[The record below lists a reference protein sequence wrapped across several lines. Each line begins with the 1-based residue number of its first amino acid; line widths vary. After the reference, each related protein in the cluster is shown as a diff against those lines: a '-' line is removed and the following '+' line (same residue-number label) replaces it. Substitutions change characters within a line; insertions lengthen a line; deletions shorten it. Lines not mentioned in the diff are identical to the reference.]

1 MQDFETIL
9 THLRQLRRRLVA
21 LELVSALLLALAAGL
36 ILLLLWVAL
45 EALFYFSPVPRTGLG
60 LGAAG
65 TTIGIVSFYLR
76 RRLPPYLAF
85 ERLGLHIEE
94 CYPKLQQRLISTLE
108 LWQNARAHRLYSVG
122 LLTATV
128 ARTAALLDELNPRQI
143 TDLRPLMTHVR
154 GLAMVVVLI
163 LGAYA
168 LFDSSMAAA
177 LKRCA
182 HPLTHFEREALT
194 HIAVLPGDFE
204 VVKAED
210 ALIEIHFSGVHPR
223 TAQILRREDASAP
236 WHREEIIVER
246 SATLGH
252 TFKQVKRPFTYRVV
266 ANDGHSRIYRVTVV
280 DPPSIQRLRV
290 HYNYP
295 AYSGLASRVEEEG
308 GDISGLAGT
317 VVKFE
322 ISASK
327 ALSAAKLVVDDTLSY
342 PARVEGN
349 KAFAGLEIAIP
360 GHYHFEL
367 TDQKGVGN
375 RDPIRYAIQVVEDL
389 APRVA
394 ITDPGRDMD
403 LPENLQVILAAEA
416 TDDFGIARAVLAYRV
431 NEGQELRQEL
441 QFESD
446 RELHLTHLWD
456 LSTRDLLP
464 EDRVHYRLDVFDN
477 DEIAGPKVGKSQEY
491 VLRFPSLYEL
501 YEEVTTAQESQLEA
515 LEELAEE
522 GEKNQEYL
530 EQVRRELLKTNELSW
545 EQKKELEAT
554 LAREA
559 ERAEAVE
566 ELAQQLEETLQ
577 EIEENQLAP
586 REILDKME
594 EIRKLM
600 AEVTSPELQEA
611 LDALKEASESLD
623 PAEIAEALK
632 QFKEDQEAFQE
643 RLDRTL
649 ALLQQVQTEQR
660 LEAAV
665 QQAAELERRQGQ
677 IDAEL
682 EREGISERLQ
692 AQESSLQRDTERL
705 QQELQALS
713 QEMEDFNQETAQA
726 LEGQADFIEERALTS
741 RMSEMLKHLQQE
753 RRQKAR
759 RLGESLEKDLG
770 TLSAAMEHLQG
781 QYSAKEKGQLARE
794 MQQTIRDILYLSLQ
808 QEILGG
814 KAQNIQ
820 RPAAAALAQDQFA
833 LLQGATLVT
842 EKIGRLSRKTMSLDP
857 GLGMTLGYV
866 LRNMQEAAYHLG
878 QRNASAAVAPQRS
891 STGYLNEAILLLR
904 QSLDN
909 LAKSKMPSS
918 FAEAM
923 QQMIGLS
930 EQQADLNQATQEA
943 MGQGRQPGQRGR
955 QVRDMATEMARLAAQ
970 QRQIYEA
977 LNQLERATRGHRGA
991 QKRIQA
997 IEEDMESVL
1006 RELPR
1011 RPNKRT
1017 LNTQKRIL
1025 QRMLNASRSI
1035 HTQGYQEKR
1044 LATSGSDQMYTGQT
1058 WMPTDLGQSYDRLR
1072 EAMKHA
1078 LEGPYPDEY
1087 RPLIQRYYEMVYQ
1100 DLIEREEKA
1109 KP

>member
-9 THLRQLRRRLVA
+9 THLRHLRRRLVA

-36 ILLLLWVAL
+36 TLLLLWVGL
-45 EALFYFSPVPRTGLG
+45 EALFYLSPVTRTSLG

-65 TTIGIVSFYLR
+65 ATAGIASFYLR

-85 ERLGLHIEE
+85 KRLGLYIEE
-94 CYPKLQQRLISTLE
+94 RYPQLQQRLISTLE
-108 LWQNARAHRLYSVG
+108 LWQNTRAHQLYSVG
-122 LLTATV
+122 LLAATV
-128 ARTAALLDELNPRQI
+128 ARTAVLLDELNPRQI
-143 TDLRPLMTHVR
+143 VDLKPLKAHAR
-154 GLAMVVVLI
+154 GLGMVVVLA

-168 LFDSSMAAA
+168 LFDTPLAAA

-182 HPLTHFEREALT
+182 HPLTHFEREILT
-194 HIAVLPGDFE
+194 HIAIRPGDFE

-210 ALIEIHFSGVHPR
+210 TLIEIHFSGVQPR
-223 TAQILRREDASAP
+223 TAQILQREDASAP
-236 WHREEIIVER
+236 WLREEIIVER

-252 TFKQVKRPFTYRVV
+252 TFKQVKRPFFYQVE
-266 ANDGHSRIYRVTVV
+266 ANDGHSQIYRITVV
-280 DPPSIQRLRV
+280 DPPSIQRLRL
-290 HYNYP
+290 HYKYP

-317 VVKFE
+317 VVNFE

-327 ALSAAKLVVDDTLSY
+327 ALSTAKLVVDDTLSY
-342 PARVEGN
+342 PARVEGD
-349 KAFAGLEIAIP
+349 KVFASLEIATP

-367 TDQKGVGN
+367 TDKKGVGN
-375 RDPIRYAIQVVEDL
+375 RDPIRYAVQVIEDG

-416 TDDFGIARAVLAYRV
+416 TDDFGIARAALAYRI

-441 QFESD
+441 DFEPA

-464 EDRVHYRLDVFDN
+464 EDRVYYRLDVFDN
-477 DEIAGPKVGKSQEY
+477 DEVAGPKVGKSQEY

-501 YEEVTTAQESQLEA
+501 YEEVTAAQESQLEA

-530 EQVRRELLKTNELSW
+530 ERVRRELLKTNELSW

-577 EIEENQLAP
+577 EVEENQLAP

-611 LDALKEASESLD
+611 LDALKQASESLD

-632 QFKEDQEAFQE
+632 QFKEDQKAFQE
-643 RLDRTL
+643 HLDRTL

-665 QQAAELERRQGQ
+665 QQAADLERRQSQ

-682 EREGISERLQ
+682 EREGTSERLQ

-713 QEMEDFNQETAQA
+713 QDMEDFNQETAQA
-726 LEGQADFIEERALTS
+726 LEGQADFIEEQALTS
-741 RMSEMLKHLQQE
+741 RMSEMLKHLRQEQQ
-753 RRQKAR
+753 QKAR

-770 TLSAAMEHLQG
+770 ILSAAMQHLQG
-781 QYSAKEKGQLARE
+781 QYSAKEKRQLARE
-794 MQQTIRDILYLSLQ
+794 MQQTIRDILHLSLQ
-808 QEILGG
+808 QEVLER
-814 KAQNIQ
+814 KAHNIQ
-820 RPAAAALAQDQFA
+820 RTAAARLAQDQFA
-833 LLQGATLVT
+833 LLQGATQVT
-842 EKIGRLSRKTMSLDP
+842 EQLGRLARKTMSLDP

-878 QRNASAAVAPQRS
+878 QQNAPAAVTPQRS
-891 STGYLNEAILLLR
+891 SMGYLNEAILLLR

-909 LAKSKMPSS
+909 LAKSQMPSS

-923 QQMIGLS
+923 QQMMGLS

-943 MGQGRQPGQRGR
+943 MGQGRQPGRQGR
-955 QVRDMATEMARLAAQ
+955 QVRDMAAEMARLAAQ

-1011 RPNKRT
+1011 RPNQRT

-1025 QRMLNASRSI
+1025 QRMLSASRSI
-1035 HTQGYQEKR
+1035 HTQGFQEKR
-1044 LATSGSDQMYTGQT
+1044 LATSGSDQVYAGQA
-1058 WMPTDLGQSYDRLR
+1058 WLPTDLGQSYDRLR